1 MMSRQF
7 QVMLD
12 VLTNLLFA
20 RLPKPRRSSLLKSA
34 EDDDDGFKPFGEY
47 KGDEMVTEGDETVD
61 LTGDSSDLR
70 KLIRVDSG
78 GGGGSGAVGGVGE
91 EADSALQFYA
101 AICTHS
107 PTKPVLIFV
116 SSRRQTRLT
125 TLYLIQVY
133 SFR

>member
-1 MMSRQF
+1 M
-7 QVMLD
+7 VD
-12 VLTNLLFA
+12 VNRALQDTLSNI
-20 RLPKPRRSSLLKSA
+20 RGRSLKQPF
-34 EDDDDGFKPFGEY
+34 DMFNGFKPFGEY

-61 LTGDSSDLR
+61 LTGDGSDLR
-70 KLIRVDSG
+70 KLRRVDS
-78 GGGGSGAVGGVGE
+78 GGSGAVGGVGE

-125 TLYLIQVY
+125 TLDLI
-133 SFR
+133 